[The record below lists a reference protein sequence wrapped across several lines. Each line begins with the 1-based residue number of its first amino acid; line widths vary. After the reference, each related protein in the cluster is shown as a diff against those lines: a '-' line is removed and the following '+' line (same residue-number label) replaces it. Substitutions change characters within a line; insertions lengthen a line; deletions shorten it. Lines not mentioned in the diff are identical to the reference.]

1 MAEKTLRMQY
11 YAAFRE
17 AAGKSEEELH
27 SAADTTAELYDE
39 IALRHGFSFDRSIL
53 RVVVND
59 RIVPWTERVRDG
71 DRVVFLTPFADG

>member
-17 AAGKSEEELH
+17 AAGIREEELQT
-27 SAADTTAELYDE
+27 AADTTAELYHE
-39 IALRHGFSFDRSIL
+39 IALRYRFSFDRSIL

-71 DRVVFLTPFADG
+71 DRVVFLTPFAGG